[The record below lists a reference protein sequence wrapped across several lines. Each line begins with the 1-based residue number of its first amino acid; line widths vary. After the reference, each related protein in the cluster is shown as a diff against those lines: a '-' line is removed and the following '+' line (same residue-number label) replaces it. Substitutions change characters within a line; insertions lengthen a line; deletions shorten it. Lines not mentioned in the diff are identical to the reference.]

1 MHPNNVSGLLLCRSA
16 PSEELSFAAAC
27 RQGPRAGASWS
38 LLHRG
43 GKAAGQAVP
52 AAAGGAPE
60 VAAATGAAG
69 VLAGAVAA
77 ARAGQAAAR
86 AILLAALS
94 LGAMLQGI
102 CRHQEAWSELYAQ
115 EMAAQLGTADF
126 CMLVSNLLQAPMQH
140 QTQPRSPL

>member
-1 MHPNNVSGLLLCRSA
+1 MVLPNNVSGLLLCRSA
-16 PSEELSFAAAC
+16 PQKELSLAAVS
-27 RQGPRAGASWS
+27 RQGPRGGASWS

-60 VAAATGAAG
+60 VAAATSTAG

-77 ARAGQAAAR
+77 SGAGQAAAR

-102 CRHQEAWSELYAQ
+102 CRHQQTWSELNAQ
-115 EMAAQLGTADF
+115 EMVAQLADF
-126 CMLVSNLLQAPMQH
+126 CMLVSNLLQPWTQH
-140 QTQPRSPL
+140 QCQP